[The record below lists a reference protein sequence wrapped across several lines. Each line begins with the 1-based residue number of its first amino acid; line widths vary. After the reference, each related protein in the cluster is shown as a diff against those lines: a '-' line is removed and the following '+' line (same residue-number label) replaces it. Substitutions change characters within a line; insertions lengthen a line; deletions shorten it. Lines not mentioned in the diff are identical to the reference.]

1 MAAIT
6 LKPCPICALAPNR
19 FFVGRE
25 NIEVIACQKGCKP
38 RVFGFVVHITS
49 VQIEGLGWADL
60 GDVWNT
66 IRIEKDPEGQ
76 QHIVFDKHPARIKP
90 QEVVGQFLAWSPQI
104 AARKARELAI
114 FAKAT
119 GA

>member
-1 MAAIT
+1 MAEIT
-6 LKPCPICALAPNR
+6 LKPCPICMLAPDR
-19 FFVGRE
+19 FFVGRDH
-25 NIEVIACQKGCKP
+25 IEVIACRKGCKP

-66 IRIEKDPEGQ
+66 IRIEIGSDEQ
-76 QHIVFDKHPARIKP
+76 RHIVFDRYPPGMKP
-90 QEVVGQFLAWSPQI
+90 QEIVGQFLAWSPQI
-104 AARKARELAI
+104 SARKARELAI
-114 FAKAT
+114 FGKAK